1 MYDDA
6 IRGAVIERVR
16 DVVRDL
22 SNHPL
27 QAAVVAAGVALVLFW
42 ICRKK

>member
-16 DVVRDL
+16 DAVSEL

-27 QAAVVAAGVALVLFW
+27 RAAAVAAGVALVLFW